1 MWLLA
6 DVGGTSTRLAS
17 LDSSRQIS
25 AVEVIVNERAENLT
39 SIFSSYLGRERVR
52 HDYDGAAIA
61 VAGPV
66 SGDLISL
73 TNRSWSFDRT
83 QLREELALSKLE
95 VINDF
100 AANALALPTLNDS
113 EWVAIGNGE
122 VAQSGNMIAIG
133 PGTGLGVSALVHVKD
148 NQWVPVQGEGGHVNL
163 APASER
169 ESQLIELARKRIGH
183 VSAESFL
190 SGTGLP
196 LLYDCVASCRGARSE
211 KLQAHEIGN
220 RAMAGDE
227 SAVETMEHFYAML
240 GTVAGDLA
248 LTFMSTGG
256 VYIGGG
262 ILPRFQQKF
271 IDSAFRSRFEEK
283 GRHQEI
289 VKKIPTR
296 LITTE
301 IPAFRGLATLMQ

>member
-6 DVGGTSTRLAS
+6 DVGGTSTRVAS
-17 LDSSRQIS
+17 LDSNRQIS
-25 AVEVIVNERAENLT
+25 SVEVVVNESVESLT
-39 SIFSSYLGRERVR
+39 SIFSSYLGRERK
-52 HDYDGAAIA
+52 HNDYDGAAIA

-66 SGDLISL
+66 SGDQVSL
-73 TNRSWSFDRT
+73 TNRAWSFGKS
-83 QLREELALSKLE
+83 QLCEQLALSRLE

-100 AANALALPTLNDS
+100 AANALALPTLNAN
-113 EWVAIGNGE
+113 EWIAVGDGE
-122 VAQSGNMIAIG
+122 ATAS
-133 PGTGLGVSALVHVKD
+133 D
-148 NQWVPVQGEGGHVNL
+148 QWVPVQGEGGHVNL
-163 APASER
+163 AAASER
-169 ESQLIELARKRIGH
+169 ESQLIEIARTKIDH

-196 LLYDCVASCRGARSE
+196 LLYECVAIYRGETGEA
-211 KLQAHEIGN
+211 LAAHEIGD
-220 RAMAGDE
+220 RAVAGE
-227 SAVETMEHFYAML
+227 ELAVETMEHFYAML

-248 LTFMSTGG
+248 LTFMATGG

-271 IDSAFRSRFEEK
+271 LDSAFRSRFEQK
-283 GRHQEI
+283 GRHIEI

>member
-17 LDSSRQIS
+17 LDSNRQIS
-25 AVEVIVNERAENLT
+25 SVEVIVNESVDSLT
-39 SIFSSYLGRERVR
+39 SIFSSYLGRERK
-52 HDYDGAAIA
+52 HNDYDGAAIA

-66 SGDLISL
+66 TGDLVSL
-73 TNRSWSFDRT
+73 TNRSWSFGKS
-83 QLREELALSKLE
+83 QLCEQLALSRLE

-100 AANALALPTLNDS
+100 AANALALPTLNTN
-113 EWVAIGNGE
+113 EWIAVGGGEAAANGNL
-122 VAQSGNMIAIG
+122 VAIG
-133 PGTGLGVSALVHVKD
+133 PGTGLGVSALVRVSD

-163 APASER
+163 AAASEH
-169 ESQLIELARKRIGH
+169 ESQLIEIARTKIGH

-196 LLYDCVASCRGARSE
+196 LLYECVAICRGESGEA
-211 KLQAHEIGN
+211 LAAHEIGN
-220 RAMAGDE
+220 RAVAGE
-227 SAVETMEHFYAML
+227 ELAVETMEHFYAML

-271 IDSAFRSRFEEK
+271 FASAFRSRFEQK
-283 GRHQEI
+283 GRHIEI
-289 VKKIPTR
+289 VRKMPTR